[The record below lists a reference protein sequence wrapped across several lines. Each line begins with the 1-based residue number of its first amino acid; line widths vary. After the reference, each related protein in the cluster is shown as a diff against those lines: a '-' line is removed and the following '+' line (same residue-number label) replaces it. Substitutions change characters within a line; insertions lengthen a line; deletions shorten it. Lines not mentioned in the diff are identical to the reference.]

1 MLFFLKNAK
10 SKQLEDALAQSQRA
24 AGPAAAWAG
33 LPEDELFTPAG
44 FRAEEAEATASSNYS
59 YWGSTLRS
67 FLKNRFA
74 VALLVALVAV
84 VAFAFLQPHLPGQI
98 DPNYCRVDPET
109 GIQYRNIAPGVD
121 GFVWGSNS
129 IGQDLWA
136 RIWAGTRTSL
146 IIAFFVAMIEAVVGI
161 TVGVLWGYV
170 RQLDFFFTELYNIC
184 DNIPSTII
192 LILISYVASPSVP
205 TLILGMSLTGWI
217 AMARFIRN
225 QILIIRDRD
234 YNLASRCLGTPTKR
248 IVLRNLLPYLVSVIM
263 LRMALTVPAAI
274 GSDVFVPYIGLGLS
288 VETPSLGNLINDG
301 RQVMMQAGLRYQLL
315 YPTIIL
321 SFVTIAFYLIGNAFS
336 DAADPKNHMQ

>member
-10 SKQLEDALAQSQRA
+10 AKQLEAAMDAAQS
-24 AGPAAAWAG
+24 AGGPAAWAG
-33 LPEDELFTPAG
+33 LPEEELFTPAG
-44 FRAEEAEATASSNYS
+44 FCPEQAEATASSNYS

-67 FLKNRFA
+67 FLRNKFA
-74 VALLVALVAV
+74 VALLIALAAV
-84 VAFAFLQPHLPGQI
+84 VAFAFLQPHLPGQL

-109 GIQYRNIAPGVD
+109 GIQYRNIAPGSD
-121 GFVWGSNS
+121 GYIWGSNS

-146 IIAFFVAMIEAVVGI
+146 TIAFFVALIEAVVGI

-234 YNLASRCLGTPTKR
+234 YNVASRCIGTPVYR

-274 GSDVFVPYIGLGLS
+274 GSEVFVTYIGLGLS

>member
-234 YNLASRCLGTPTKR
+234 YNVASRCIGTPTFR

-274 GSDVFVPYIGLGLS
+274 GSEVFVTYIGLGLS